1 MLKTF
6 SLSDVGKKRTMNQDY
21 ICTSETPVGN
31 LPNLFALA
39 DGMGGYNGG
48 EYASA
53 RTVEIVSSFIEK
65 SKNTTPR
72 KLFTEA
78 VREANRVIR
87 TEASE
92 NPEYDRMGTTLVLA
106 SIVGDCLQVAN
117 VGDSRLYVI
126 GDDIKQITVDHSYVE
141 EMIKMGSLDRESAR
155 THPQKNIIT
164 RAVGA
169 DDTIDT
175 DFFKAT
181 AKQQKPKSIKE
192 KLLGRLTGALVT
204 GLLGVAFLIVGFV
217 LCNNPGMDDEAL
229 LTIFVFGGIL
239 LAIGAALLAVYFVGK
254 RMLAKEMA
262 AEEKALEC

>member
-21 ICTSETPVGN
+21 IFTSEEPVGN

-48 EYASA
+48 EYASL
-53 RTVEIVSSFIEK
+53 RTVETVTSFIDK
-65 SKNTTPR
+65 SKSTTPR

-78 VREANRVIR
+78 IKEANRIIR
-87 TEASE
+87 EEASQ
-92 NPEYDRMGTTLVLA
+92 NPEYDKMGTTIVLA
-106 SIVGDCLQVAN
+106 SVVGDCLQVAN

-126 GDDIKQITVDHSYVE
+126 GDDIKQVTVDHSYVE

-169 DDTIDT
+169 DDDIDT
-175 DFFKAT
+175 DFFTVRLHNGDMVLMCSDGLTNMLEDSEILMILKKERDIASKA
-181 AKQQKPKSIKE
+181 E
-192 KLLGRLTGALVT
+192 ALVAAANNS
-204 GLLGVAFLIVGFV
+204 GGKDNISVILIEPF
-217 LCNNPGMDDEAL
+217 A
-229 LTIFVFGGIL
+229 
-239 LAIGAALLAVYFVGK
+239 
-254 RMLAKEMA
+254 
-262 AEEKALEC
+262 

>member
-21 ICTSETPVGN
+21 IFTSEKPVGN

-48 EYASA
+48 EYASL
-53 RTVEIVSSFIEK
+53 RTVETVTKFIEE
-65 SKNTTPR
+65 SKATTPR

-78 VREANRVIR
+78 VKEANRVIR
-87 TEASE
+87 AEALE

-106 SIVGDCLQVAN
+106 AVVGDCLQVAN

-126 GDDIKQITVDHSYVE
+126 GDDIKQVTVDHSYVE

-169 DDTIDT
+169 DDDIES
-175 DFFKAT
+175 DFFTVRLHRGDIVLMCSDGLTNMLEDSEILMILKKERDIASKA
-181 AKQQKPKSIKE
+181 E
-192 KLLGRLTGALVT
+192 ALVEAANNS
-204 GLLGVAFLIVGFV
+204 GGKDNISVILIEPF
-217 LCNNPGMDDEAL
+217 A
-229 LTIFVFGGIL
+229 
-239 LAIGAALLAVYFVGK
+239 
-254 RMLAKEMA
+254 
-262 AEEKALEC
+262 

>member
-6 SLSDVGKKRTMNQDY
+6 SISDVGKKRTMNQDY
-21 ICTSETPVGN
+21 IFTSESPVGN

-53 RTVEIVSSFIEK
+53 RTVETVTSFIEK

-72 KLFTEA
+72 KLFTESIK
-78 VREANRVIR
+78 EANRVIR

-92 NPEYDRMGTTLVLA
+92 NPEFDRMGTTIVLA
-106 SIVGDCLQVAN
+106 SVVGDCLQVAN

-126 GDDIKQITVDHSYVE
+126 GDDIKQVTVDHSYVE

-169 DDTIDT
+169 DDDIDT
-175 DFFKAT
+175 DFFTVRLRKNDLVLMCSDGLTNMLEDSEILMILKKERDIASKA
-181 AKQQKPKSIKE
+181 E
-192 KLLGRLTGALVT
+192 ALVAAANNS
-204 GLLGVAFLIVGFV
+204 GGKDNISVILIEPF
-217 LCNNPGMDDEAL
+217 A
-229 LTIFVFGGIL
+229 
-239 LAIGAALLAVYFVGK
+239 
-254 RMLAKEMA
+254 
-262 AEEKALEC
+262 

>member
-1 MLKTF
+1 VLKTF
-6 SLSDVGKKRTMNQDY
+6 SISDVGKKRTMNQDY
-21 ICTSETPVGN
+21 IFTSESPVGN

-48 EYASA
+48 EYASK
-53 RTVEIVSSFIEK
+53 RTVEIVTAFIEK
-65 SKNTTPR
+65 SKSTTPR

-78 VREANRVIR
+78 IKEANSDIR

-106 SIVGDCLQVAN
+106 SVVGDCLQVAN

-126 GDDIKQITVDHSYVE
+126 GDDIKQVTVDHSYVE

-169 DDTIDT
+169 DDDIDA
-175 DFFKAT
+175 DFFTVRLHKGDMVLMCSDGLTNMLEDSEILMILKKERDIASKA
-181 AKQQKPKSIKE
+181 E
-192 KLLGRLTGALVT
+192 ALVQAAND
-204 GLLGVAFLIVGFV
+204 LGGKDNISVILIEPF
-217 LCNNPGMDDEAL
+217 A
-229 LTIFVFGGIL
+229 
-239 LAIGAALLAVYFVGK
+239 
-254 RMLAKEMA
+254 
-262 AEEKALEC
+262 

>member
-21 ICTSETPVGN
+21 IFTSEEPVGN

-48 EYASA
+48 EYASL
-53 RTVEIVSSFIEK
+53 RTVETVTSFIDK
-65 SKNTTPR
+65 SKSTTPR

-78 VREANRVIR
+78 IKEANRIIR
-87 TEASE
+87 DEASQ
-92 NPEYDRMGTTLVLA
+92 NPEYDKMGTTIVLA
-106 SIVGDCLQVAN
+106 SVVGDCLQVAN

-126 GDDIKQITVDHSYVE
+126 GDDIKQVTVDHSYVE

-169 DDTIDT
+169 DDDIDA
-175 DFFKAT
+175 DFFTVRLHKGDMVLMCSDGLTNMLEDSEILMILKKERDIASKA
-181 AKQQKPKSIKE
+181 E
-192 KLLGRLTGALVT
+192 ALVAAANNS
-204 GLLGVAFLIVGFV
+204 GGKDNISVILIEPF
-217 LCNNPGMDDEAL
+217 A
-229 LTIFVFGGIL
+229 
-239 LAIGAALLAVYFVGK
+239 
-254 RMLAKEMA
+254 
-262 AEEKALEC
+262 